1 MDIALAAL
9 PARVAAD
16 ADLARRGAS
25 LDADLLL
32 EIGDA
37 TWLLTLRAGR
47 ILGLRHGPFVLPSFS
62 LALRLTGEGAARL
75 LAATPIPGWHDL
87 LALRRQGAL
96 RIEGDTAIFFAHLL
110 WFKRLFALLRDA
122 APPPPEAL
130 PPPWGE
136 PAFEPITGRYLRLD
150 IAGRPHRVYVEE
162 AGEGVPLLLLHTAG
176 SDGRQWRALLNDAD
190 ITRRF
195 RCIAFDMPWHGKSS
209 PPVGWQRETYQLT
222 TAGYTGLVM
231 AVAEALQLDRPVVM
245 GCSIGGR
252 IVLDLAAEHPAAFRG
267 VIGLQGSAFT
277 GSYYDLSV
285 LHHPRIHG
293 GEVCA
298 ALVSGLVGPA
308 SPEAGKWETL
318 WHYAQ
323 GGPGVFRGDLHFYA
337 EEGDLRGKLARID
350 TARCPVALL
359 TGEFD
364 YSCRPSD
371 TQATAAAIPGATAVI
386 MPGLG
391 HFPMSEDWPALKPH
405 LLPVLERMLGASHP
419 EPSRGSRSQGSGAG
433 A

>member
-1 MDIALAAL
+1 MDQAMAAW
-9 PARVAAD
+9 PARVAGEA
-16 ADLARRGAS
+16 ALARRGRT
-25 LDADLLL
+25 LDADLLI
-32 EIGDA
+32 EIGDRA
-37 TWLLTLRAGR
+37 WLAAIRRGEVQEVR
-47 ILGLRHGPFVLPSFS
+47 RGPFVLPSFT
-62 LALRLTGEGAARL
+62 LALRITAEGMARFL
-75 LAATPIPGWHDL
+75 SPEPVPGWNDL

-96 RIEGDTAIFFAHLL
+96 RIEGDTAVFFAHLA
-110 WFKRLFALLRDA
+110 WFKGALALLRQGPAPAKEAA
-122 APPPPEAL
+122 APVA
-130 PPPWGE
+130 WGE
-136 PAFEPITGRYLRLD
+136 PAFEPITGRYLRMD
-150 IAGRPHRVYVEE
+150 IAGRPHRIYVEE

-176 SDGRQWRALLNDAD
+176 SDGRQWRDLLNDAG
-190 ITRRF
+190 ITGHF

-209 PPVGWQRETYQLT
+209 PPAGWEREEYRLT

-231 AVAEALQLDRPVVM
+231 AVARALRLERPIVM

-252 IVLDLAAEHPAAFRG
+252 IVLDLAAEHPDELRG

-293 GEVCA
+293 GEVCGA
-298 ALVSGLVGPA
+298 MVSGLIGPA
-308 SPEAGKWETL
+308 APEAGRWETL
-318 WHYAQ
+318 WHYMQ

-364 YSCRPSD
+364 YSCRPED
-371 TQATAAAIPGATAVI
+371 TRATAAAIPGARAVI

-391 HFPMSEDWPALKPH
+391 HFPMSENFAALKPH
-405 LLPVLERMLGASHP
+405 LLPVLEEMAAR
-419 EPSRGSRSQGSGAG
+419 R
-433 A
+433 